1 MAAQV
6 AVHNRVSLSGK
17 ALWWLV
23 LVLLFSQSCCQK
35 KEPKK
40 RGGKER
46 VMLVDDPQTFYNV
59 IKNRSADVVHLESD
73 MGIRN
78 YYGWVLPN
86 SNEEIIELGDSLEIS
101 ADPKRNTKKKGRP
114 ILDLDGTPIE
124 RMISGIFHFKSKKIH
139 FTRMLLPAA
148 NSFGFLT
155 PDLTLEDCIVE
166 ILVQSDSGG
175 VSSIIQALT
184 PTVNNFTAGDWQ
196 LVENDWCLDNYNISC
211 PTGGAFFRNS
221 SVTFDSVKGDGEKPP
236 TWVAIKT
243 LFKLVE
249 VSTMRVSVPNV
260 FLLAVSLETDII
272 YFPHDVAMDKSVCLK
287 FPVRKDTSILDPGRS
302 FPPSLVVDFR
312 RIQECIEIDGDHTI
326 HISDLILRNLLF
338 YQWWP
343 DMFPF
348 LKGGKGSTVKLE
360 NVIVELD
367 IDQSYFSNRLDDMVK
382 AIQKLRRVPGL
393 GKGKQRLTKWN
404 PKQCKE
410 YQQRSL
416 VCRTKGR
423 CSREAECGLGAIFI
437 EDASFRI
444 GSGKDNKGVTYHI
457 LYSLFTIVTY
467 VPNVGSPIPIEPPP
481 PSPSN
486 RLPGSKTDKN
496 PNPTSIAEKSPGRQ
510 TPPKLAILLPA
521 VLGSVIVALLL
532 TLAVCAGLILR
543 HKRQLKFAQYGMRG
557 AEKDS
562 NNGQGPLVGG
572 PAGTASGTTSTR
584 WGTPT
589 PPVVVTE
596 MTEEQDYQ
604 IAANKV
610 LGSVSLGP
618 LLGMGSFGRVYKAT
632 WNGATVAVKVISHS
646 GGSTTF
652 AHREAII
659 STDLHH
665 PNVVQT
671 FLQTTRTFEGSG
683 SIARSE
689 TVTSTGS
696 IGRTMDSAR
705 SSFESVDEN
714 GKQRDAGY
722 VELGKLRRNTKKQRG
737 SSGGAGVN
745 NGSDFAGHSQR
756 GSTGN
761 DDGWDVMSGISVTSE
776 TWLVQEWCDM
786 GSLERALERGMFM
799 IDSLNLDMLMVVDTC
814 LDICR
819 GMTYL
824 KNRNIIHGDLKTSN
838 VLLSGSLHEYK
849 GFSAK
854 VADFGLSRQLGIN
867 ASHVKTRT
875 TGTVTHMPPELFKE
889 ERLTTASDVYSFGI
903 VMWELVSG
911 EAPLE
916 GVPHYVVMKKVLLD
930 NWRPTFPSN
939 TPESYKILAEQC
951 WASLPSERPT
961 FEHIGEELSDMR
973 TGLSPAPGRS
983 R

>member
-1 MAAQV
+1 MALAWCLI
-6 AVHNRVSLSGK
+6 RRS
-17 ALWWLV
+17 
-23 LVLLFSQSCCQK
+23 
-35 KEPKK
+35 
-40 RGGKER
+40 
-46 VMLVDDPQTFYNV
+46 VDIVY
-59 IKNRSADVVHLESD
+59 LETD
-73 MGIRN
+73 MEIRN

-101 ADPKRNTKKKGRP
+101 ADPKRNIEKEGRP

-124 RMISGIFHFKSKKIH
+124 RMISGIFHFKSKELH

-148 NSFGFLT
+148 NNFGALA

-184 PTVNNFTAGDWQ
+184 PSVNNFTAGDWQ
-196 LVENDWCLDNYNISC
+196 LVEDDWCLDNYNISC
-211 PTGGAFFRNS
+211 STGGAFFRNS
-221 SVTFDSVKGDGEKPP
+221 SVAFDNVKGQKEKAP
-236 TWVAIKT
+236 TWVAINT

-249 VSTMRVSVPNV
+249 VSVMRVSLPSV
-260 FLLAVSLETDII
+260 FLLALSLETDII
-272 YFPHDVAMDKSVCLK
+272 YFPHDVGMDKSVCKK
-287 FPVRKDTSILDPGRS
+287 FPIRVDTSILDPGRS

-312 RIQECIEIDGDHTI
+312 RIQECIQIDGNHTV

-338 YQWWP
+338 FRWWP

-348 LKGGKGSTVKLE
+348 LEGGEGATIKME

-367 IDQSYFSNRLDDMVK
+367 IDQSFFGNALDAMVK
-382 AIQKLRRVPGL
+382 DIQKLNRVPGL
-393 GKGKQRLTKWN
+393 GKGKQRLTRWN
-404 PKQCKE
+404 PKQCKQ

-423 CSREAECGLGAIFI
+423 CSREAECRLGAIFI
-437 EDASFRI
+437 EDASFELD
-444 GSGKDNKGVTYHI
+444 GNQSKENVGVKYHI
-457 LYSLFTIVTY
+457 MHSLFTIVTY
-467 VPNVGSPIPIEPPP
+467 LHGLDEIPIEPPSSP
-481 PSPSN
+481 PSN
-486 RLPGSKTDKN
+486 RLPPSSKAGKN
-496 PNPTSIAEKSPGRQ
+496 TNSASTAQKTSKQKQQENL
-510 TPPKLAILLPA
+510 TVLLP
-521 VLGSVIVALLL
+521 VLFSVIVALLIIL
-532 TLAVCAGLILR
+532 VVCAALVMR
-543 HKRQLKFAQYGMRG
+543 HKRQLKVAQYNVSLGG
-557 AEKDS
+557 GKAS
-562 NNGQGPLVGG
+562 NNGQGTLVGEPPG
-572 PAGTASGTTSTR
+572 SVSGTGSTR

-671 FLQTTRTFEGSG
+671 FLQTTRNFEGSG

-696 IGRTMDSAR
+696 LGRTMDSAR
-705 SSFESVDEN
+705 SSFESSHDETA
-714 GKQRDAGY
+714 KQRDAGY
-722 VELGKLRRNTKKQRG
+722 VELGKLRRNTKKRG
-737 SSGGAGVN
+737 SSGGGGLNGGTDGV
-745 NGSDFAGHSQR
+745 GRSQR
-756 GSTGN
+756 GSTGC
-761 DDGWDVMSGISVTSE
+761 DDGWDVMSGISVSSE
-776 TWLVQEWCDM
+776 TWLVQEWCDQ
-786 GSLERALERGMFM
+786 GSLERALDQKKFM
-799 IDSLNLDMLMVVDTC
+799 IDALTLDMMMVVDTC

-849 GFSAK
+849 RFSAK
-854 VADFGLSRQLGIN
+854 VADFGLSRQLAVN

-939 TPESYKILAEQC
+939 TPESYKLLAEQC
-951 WASLPSERPT
+951 WTSLPDDRPSFENISE
-961 FEHIGEELSDMR
+961 ILSEMR
-973 TGLSPAPGRS
+973 AGLSPAPGRS